1 MLPFLQQF
9 TNQNNASACP
19 GGSQAVGVAN
29 NMSPNLR
36 PIQPQMGFVNPQ
48 LSIPFDNNNPNYNPN
63 LGNMNMPNFNALP
76 NSHMSNSIVGSA
88 QQIQSQSLGQNLN
101 VLGFPMNG
109 QLSNLGQLGNG
120 QFGWQ
125 NQLPNV
131 NQLGNMPL
139 LNPSQINALTQ
150 LLGCANQVAQAINP
164 QNTPFFGNSQLGF
177 GQPNGGLHLGNF
189 AQQLPVVPM
198 QLPNVSG
205 PPSNVVGSS
214 YQHSQQMQSNHA
226 QRQGMHNFKSSPHQ
240 NKKFVKNQKREAS
253 NHRPQRSQ
261 DHQIHNSKG
270 NKDAGAANSDI
281 QSKGGKRRSLAAL
294 YTEKE
299 IQQWREERKKNYP
312 SNSNVKKKLAQKQ
325 ANAENADQDAKL
337 RRQQLK
343 DVLAKQVEL
352 GFEIPEIPSHYLVD
366 QDHQDNRKDR
376 SRKPINKGRF
386 QKKGFQNR
394 YNRAGKHDRKDQFSS
409 KREAEEGGS
418 FRKRDR
424 YAKRHK
430 SDNENLSETCLSLR
444 EPTLLKKLLSNDMKR
459 DKTHLLQ
466 ALRFM
471 VMNSFFKDWPEK
483 PLNFPKVIVEETGV
497 ESNVIEEMS
506 SSFKGELNDDDD
518 CDDDSSIE
526 GDGKN
531 DVPQEEGEITD

>member
-1 MLPFLQQF
+1 M
-9 TNQNNASACP
+9 
-19 GGSQAVGVAN
+19 
-29 NMSPNLR
+29 
-36 PIQPQMGFVNPQ
+36 
-48 LSIPFDNNNPNYNPN
+48 
-63 LGNMNMPNFNALP
+63 
-76 NSHMSNSIVGSA
+76 
-88 QQIQSQSLGQNLN
+88 
-101 VLGFPMNG
+101 
-109 QLSNLGQLGNG
+109 
-120 QFGWQ
+120 
-125 NQLPNV
+125 
-131 NQLGNMPL
+131 
-139 LNPSQINALTQ
+139 
-150 LLGCANQVAQAINP
+150 
-164 QNTPFFGNSQLGF
+164 
-177 GQPNGGLHLGNF
+177 
-189 AQQLPVVPM
+189 
-198 QLPNVSG
+198 
-205 PPSNVVGSS
+205 
-214 YQHSQQMQSNHA
+214 
-226 QRQGMHNFKSSPHQ
+226 
-240 NKKFVKNQKREAS
+240 
-253 NHRPQRSQ
+253 
-261 DHQIHNSKG
+261 
-270 NKDAGAANSDI
+270 
-281 QSKGGKRRSLAAL
+281 
-294 YTEKE
+294 
-299 IQQWREERKKNYP
+299 
-312 SNSNVKKKLAQKQ
+312 
-325 ANAENADQDAKL
+325 
-337 RRQQLK
+337 
-343 DVLAKQVEL
+343 EL

-424 YAKRHK
+424 DAKRHK

>member
-1 MLPFLQQF
+1 MLPFVQQF

-19 GGSQAVGVAN
+19 GASQAVGVAN

-36 PIQPQMGFVNPQ
+36 PIQPKMGFVNPQ
-48 LSIPFDNNNPNYNPN
+48 SSLPFDNNNPNFNPN

-76 NSHMSNSIVGSA
+76 NSHMSA
-88 QQIQSQSLGQNLN
+88 QQIQSQSFGQNLN

-131 NQLGNMPL
+131 NQLGNLPL

-164 QNTPFFGNSQLGF
+164 QSAPFFGNPQLGF
-177 GQPNGGLHLGNF
+177 GQPNGGLHQGNF
-189 AQQLPVVPM
+189 GQQLPAVPM

-214 YQHSQQMQSNHA
+214 YQHGQQMQSNHA

-261 DHQIHNSKG
+261 DHQIHNPKG
-270 NKDAGAANSDI
+270 NKDAGADNSDI

-325 ANAENADQDAKL
+325 AYAENADEDAKL

-366 QDHQDNRKDR
+366 QDHQDNGRDQ
-376 SRKPINKGRF
+376 SRKPLNKGRF

-394 YNRAGKHDRKDQFSS
+394 YNRAGKHDRKDRFAS
-409 KREAEEGGS
+409 KRAAEEDGS

-430 SDNENLSETCLSLR
+430 SNNENSSETCLSLR
-444 EPTLLKKLLSNDMKR
+444 EPTLLKKLLSNDIKR

-518 CDDDSSIE
+518 SSIE